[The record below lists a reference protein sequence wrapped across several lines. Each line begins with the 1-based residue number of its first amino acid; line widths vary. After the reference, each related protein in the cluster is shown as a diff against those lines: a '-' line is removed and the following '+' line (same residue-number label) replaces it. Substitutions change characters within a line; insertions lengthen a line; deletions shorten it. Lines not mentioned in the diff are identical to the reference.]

1 LSKIRR
7 YGLDLDSGTARVK
20 KVFLCVVLKL
30 NAIKARKSGQQSKI
44 RLSAYFFKRL
54 TGTRMDTDYSRM
66 NTELKCLEY
75 SQEAGAFGVIRE

>member
-44 RLSAYFFKRL
+44 RLSAYF
-54 TGTRMDTDYSRM
+54 
-66 NTELKCLEY
+66 LKD
-75 SQEAGAFGVIRE
+75 